1 MNVLVACEES
11 QRVTNEFRKFGHN
24 AYSCDLLEC
33 SGNHPEWHI
42 KKDVTLLLNGNCI
55 FNTVDGVEHEIS
67 GKWDMIIAF
76 PPCTY
81 LTVTGNR
88 WYNYK
93 KYGDKAIQR
102 MLDRNAAIK
111 FFMTIANSD
120 CDKIAIENP
129 VGIMSTQWRK
139 PDQIIQ
145 PYQYGD
151 AYEKRTCLWLKGL
164 PMLSPTKIVEVPDR
178 IQFKSG
184 KTMAKWY
191 VEAGNLSKEQRALVR
206 SKTFPGIAKAMAT
219 QWGSEESIIDT
230 IISDDNIAYQTAKVT
245 KTKHSVLDVFDGCK
259 RLHYMT
265 DDCMKTVLNM
275 EELFSQM
282 FGNTIRSKC
291 KMYSN
296 SSYGCQADRQG
307 NRCGGKQWCKQTWKR
322 YGAIVN
328 PEWHHV
334 SLATLA
340 NIDFDM
346 LDEKRKLV
354 FDINQ
359 ILKDGIR
366 NLYKCENH
374 ISFEVLERYV
384 IRKCDELIRHNR
396 LKAFWFSYI
405 ARQLDEVRRNTIYLY
420 TPYITVHRNRW

>member
-1 MNVLVACEES
+1 MKVLVACEES
-11 QRVTNEFRKFGHN
+11 QRVTIELRKLGNE

-55 FNTVDGVEHEIS
+55 FHTVDGVEHEIS

-88 WYNYK
+88 WFNYE

-102 MLDRNAAIK
+102 MLDRNDAVK
-111 FFMTIANSD
+111 FFMTIANAD

-129 VGIMSTQWRK
+129 VGIMSTHWRK

-145 PYQYGD
+145 PYQFGD

-164 PMLSPTKIVEVPDR
+164 PTLTPTKIVEIPDR

-206 SKTFPGIAKAMAT
+206 SKTFPGIARAMAE
-219 QWGSEESIIDT
+219 QWGNDCSNLKKLLKNCLYGVFGGFPSISEMYND
-230 IISDDNIAYQTAKVT
+230 
-245 KTKHSVLDVFDGCK
+245 
-259 RLHYMT
+259 
-265 DDCMKTVLNM
+265 
-275 EELFSQM
+275 
-282 FGNTIRSKC
+282 KC
-291 KMYSN
+291 F
-296 SSYGCQADRQG
+296 CCIADRKG
-307 NRCGGKQWCKQTWKR
+307 NECKGKETCGKTWKR
-322 YGAIVN
+322 YEAIIK

-340 NIDFDM
+340 NLDFDM
-346 LDEKRKLV
+346 LDKKRQV
-354 FDINQ
+354 
-359 ILKDGIR
+359 
-366 NLYKCENH
+366 Y
-374 ISFEVLERYV
+374 
-384 IRKCDELIRHNR
+384 
-396 LKAFWFSYI
+396 LKAYRELKRTLADLSKCKAGHTYEARARKFMRDMISQYYDNEISY
-405 ARQLDEVRRNTIYLY
+405 AMRKYLDLQLSMSNVTNGVWSSYVEPAMGLHESRRYSRPTLKY
-420 TPYITVHRNRW
+420 